1 MQYRIRNGDQLIA
14 TVTNQKS
21 FHWAGL
27 TPNTTLNLSVT
38 AFNGLRESAKATVI
52 TKTRGIRVSVP
63 TNVSVGTNVWLH
75 YQEYSLGLVPIGT
88 EPNGMFGGGSKQEV
102 PAKVISSGSISVLEI
117 TNSFNLM
124 KDGLTM
130 KQLEDGSFAVFDG
143 YKALYFKKG

>member
-14 TVTNQKS
+14 TVTNQKT
-21 FHWAGL
+21 FHWTGL
-27 TPNTTLNLSVT
+27 TPNTTLNLSVA

-63 TNVSVGTNVWLH
+63 TSVSAGANVWLH

-88 EPNGMFGGGSKQEV
+88 EPKGMFGGGNKQDV
-102 PAKVISSGSISVLEI
+102 PAKVISSGNVSVLEI

-130 KQLEDGSFAVFDG
+130 KQLEDGSFAAIDG